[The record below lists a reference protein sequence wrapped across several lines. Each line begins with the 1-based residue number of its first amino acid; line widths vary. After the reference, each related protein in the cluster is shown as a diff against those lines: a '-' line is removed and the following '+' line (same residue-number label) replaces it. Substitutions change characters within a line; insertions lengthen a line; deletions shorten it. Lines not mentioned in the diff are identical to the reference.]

1 MSTTAAGAQ
10 DAWDAL
16 DAPWRAALEEAWA
29 SWQTGSLG
37 IGAVIVDGDGAI
49 VSRGRNRIVDT
60 RTEPGVLAATIVAH
74 AEMNALATLRVGPV
88 DDLTLYTT
96 LEPCLMCA
104 GSIVFVRIPR
114 VRFAAP
120 DPFFEELDAVL
131 RQHPFAAE
139 RMPVR
144 EGPLLGE
151 IATFAQVL
159 PLTVILFWNP
169 DGEAPRFYRDLIPE
183 HMAVA
188 EELVA
193 AQHLAAVAS
202 RGGTVLD
209 AIEAV
214 WPQLR
219 RIEGARD

>member
-1 MSTTAAGAQ
+1 MTSAATR
-10 DAWDAL
+10 AWHAL

-37 IGAVIVDGDGAI
+37 IGAVIVDGDGTI

-60 RTEPGVLAATIVAH
+60 RTEPGVLAATMVAH
-74 AEMNALATLRVGPV
+74 AEMNALATLPVGPV

-120 DPFFEELDAVL
+120 DPFFEDLEAVL

-151 IATFAQVL
+151 ISTFAQVL

-169 DGEAPRFYRDLIPE
+169 DGEAPRLYRDLIPE
-183 HMAVA
+183 HLAVA
-188 EELVA
+188 EELFA

-219 RIEGARD
+219 RIEGARG